1 MLFVF
6 VLLNLTI
13 RKAVKINLT
22 EQTNFKKTSPEY
34 TKLKINFI
42 LFNRKYFP

>member
-22 EQTNFKKTSPEY
+22 EQKTLKKLNLNIQS
-34 TKLKINFI
+34 
-42 LFNRKYFP
+42 